1 MSYKLHNE
9 IWKKI
14 GYPQI
19 AKTSKSKYIF
29 EELLKLHNQNLII
42 KEYKDINECNKI
54 NIFKASWYI
63 IYKNIFLKNNNTD
76 EEICNLQYKLIK
88 NHAVRLY
95 NYIK

>member
-9 IWKKI
+9 IWKKV
-14 GYPQI
+14 GYPEI
-19 AKTSKSKYIF
+19 AKTSKGKSIF
-29 EELLKLHNQNLII
+29 EELLKIHSQNLII
-42 KEYKDINECNKI
+42 KEYKEIDESNKI

-63 IYKNIFLKNNNTD
+63 IYKNIFLKNNNKD
-76 EEICNLQYKLIK
+76 EEISILQYKLIK